1 MTAVLDIANP
11 FAHYGNIVPSERFIG
26 RRSYLQQIQTR
37 VVQSPGANMAIIGQ
51 RRVGKTS
58 LAYQSIMIKREEL
71 LAEKILPIRIS
82 LNTYDSSR
90 QFFCDVTNI
99 CFRQLQDLGW
109 AGRRIREASDEVMVR
124 GVDRFNFTYLKD
136 FFKETFDAGIRIIV
150 VLDEFDRSVRL
161 CADDAIFFDRLRE
174 LSYRGRTTLLTLSN
188 SPLTALEQQAD
199 VCSTFVGIVHEQYL
213 GMYNKPELEEHFDR
227 LARCG
232 VKLSGDERARILEH
246 CGGHP
251 YLHDKIAFELV
262 EIFRDERQIVIDEA
276 FRLSERV
283 FRHEFNTLIRHLSGR
298 KLLEPLTQ
306 ILFASAKNIAPSDLQ
321 ELQGYGIIRPTNSGY
336 SAFST
341 SFQQHLRQG
350 LPVLIEALSPMEYKV
365 LCCLSGDMANK
376 EIANELN
383 LGESTIKTH
392 ISNLFRKLE
401 VTNRHEAVRRARE
414 IGLID

>member
-1 MTAVLDIANP
+1 
-11 FAHYGNIVPSERFIG
+11 
-26 RRSYLQQIQTR
+26 LQQIQTR
-37 VVQSPGANMAIIGQ
+37 VIQSPGANMAIIGQ

-58 LAYQSIMIKREEL
+58 LAYQSIMIRREEL
-71 LAEKILPIRIS
+71 LIEKILPIRIS

-90 QFFCDVTNI
+90 QFFCDVI
-99 CFRQLQDLGW
+99 DKCFRQIQDLGW
-109 AGRRIREASDEVMVR
+109 VGRRIREASDEVMTR
-124 GVDRFNFTYLKD
+124 GVERFNFTYLSD

-161 CADDAIFFDRLRE
+161 CADDATFFDRLRE
-174 LSYRGRTTLLTLSN
+174 LSYRGRTTLLTLSGA
-188 SPLTALEQQAD
+188 PLTALEQQAD

-213 GMYNKPELEEHFDR
+213 GMYNKSEIEEHFDR

-232 VKLSGDERARILEH
+232 IKLGGDERARILEH

-262 EIFRDERQIVIDEA
+262 EIFRDEQKIVIDEA

-283 FRHEFNTLIRHLSGR
+283 FRHEFDTLIKHLSSR

-306 ILFASAKNIAPSDLQ
+306 ILFASAKNVGLSDLQ
-321 ELQGYGIIRPTNSGY
+321 ELQGYGIIRRTESSY

-350 LPVLIEALSPMEYKV
+350 LPVLIEELTPMEYKV
-365 LCCLSGDMANK
+365 LRCLCGEMANK

-383 LGESTIKTH
+383 VGESTVKTH
-392 ISNLFRKLE
+392 TSNVFRKLE
-401 VTNRHEAVRRARE
+401 VKNRHEAVRRARE